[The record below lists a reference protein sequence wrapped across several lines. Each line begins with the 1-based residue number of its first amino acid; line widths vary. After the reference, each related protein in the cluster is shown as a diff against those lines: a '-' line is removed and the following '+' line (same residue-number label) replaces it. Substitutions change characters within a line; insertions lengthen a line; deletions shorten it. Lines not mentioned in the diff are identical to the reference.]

1 MSGKLNLEPAIAA
14 PDDFYEAL
22 IAAHRDLTEEQSRM
36 LNARLI
42 LLLANQIGD
51 AVILHAAIVKAR
63 EGVAQHD
70 TQKG

>member
-1 MSGKLNLEPAIAA
+1 MSGKLNLDPAITA
-14 PDDFYEAL
+14 PDDFYESL

-51 AVILHAAIVKAR
+51 TEILRAAIAKAR
-63 EGVAQHD
+63 DGVAQCD